1 MADQIGP
8 RTWGSLTRPCTRSR
22 ATRLSMRATS
32 TTSLLTATR
41 QPPRACAG
49 GRSQLGLQLWPANI
63 GVSATPLPRLGMR
76 AVVRMA
82 TASREAAVGAA
93 REPVAAIP
101 LLELAIHRHDTAE
114 AFGRSQVLRTILR
127 VGGLAESLRG
137 TLGDTLGALAPVAV
151 HHLHASYVVDRGSI

>member
-1 MADQIGP
+1 
-8 RTWGSLTRPCTRSR
+8 
-22 ATRLSMRATS
+22 
-32 TTSLLTATR
+32 
-41 QPPRACAG
+41 
-49 GRSQLGLQLWPANI
+49 
-63 GVSATPLPRLGMR
+63 MR

-127 VGGLAESLRG
+127 VGGLAESLGG
-137 TLGDTLGALAPVAV
+137 TLGDTFGALAPVAV